1 MFRGMAFDCAARDSQ
16 RAVDPGSRPERRRRQ
31 PRGLRRRR
39 DRQGRIRLFQHWRE
53 RAHRSP
59 ICVARSSVAI
69 DVSRQNHHS
78 RSPSTWN
85 TSMRLVSIAVL
96 TTALAVSICPGV
108 RADTPD
114 NVRTARRVFL
124 ESMAEGRFDRLDEI
138 YGPNFVAH
146 GASADYTL
154 EQDSAAT
161 KSWRAAM
168 PDLKVT
174 VERTVAD
181 KNLVAVHWKAVG
193 TNTVVAGDMPGN
205 GARIGIEGMT
215 FFRFSSGRIVEAWT
229 IVDIATLRKQ
239 LS

>member
-1 MFRGMAFDCAARDSQ
+1 
-16 RAVDPGSRPERRRRQ
+16 
-31 PRGLRRRR
+31 
-39 DRQGRIRLFQHWRE
+39 
-53 RAHRSP
+53 
-59 ICVARSSVAI
+59 
-69 DVSRQNHHS
+69 
-78 RSPSTWN
+78 
-85 TSMRLVSIAVL
+85 MRLVSTAVL
-96 TTALAVSICPGV
+96 MMALAVSICSDA
-108 RADTPD
+108 RADIPD

-124 ESMAEGRFDRLDEI
+124 ETMAEGRFDRLDQI

-174 VERTVAD
+174 VERTVAGKD
-181 KNLVAVHWKAVG
+181 LVAVHWKAVG
-193 TNTVVAGDMPGN
+193 TNTVVAGGMPGS

>member
-1 MFRGMAFDCAARDSQ
+1 
-16 RAVDPGSRPERRRRQ
+16 
-31 PRGLRRRR
+31 
-39 DRQGRIRLFQHWRE
+39 
-53 RAHRSP
+53 
-59 ICVARSSVAI
+59 
-69 DVSRQNHHS
+69 
-78 RSPSTWN
+78 
-85 TSMRLVSIAVL
+85 MRLVSIALL
-96 TTALAVSICPGV
+96 TMALCVSICPGAG
-108 RADTPD
+108 ADIPD
-114 NVRTARRVFL
+114 NVRTAKRVFL

-181 KNLVAVHWKAVG
+181 KDLVAVHWKVVG
-193 TNTVVAGDMPGN
+193 TNTVLAGGMPGN

>member
-1 MFRGMAFDCAARDSQ
+1 
-16 RAVDPGSRPERRRRQ
+16 
-31 PRGLRRRR
+31 
-39 DRQGRIRLFQHWRE
+39 
-53 RAHRSP
+53 
-59 ICVARSSVAI
+59 
-69 DVSRQNHHS
+69 
-78 RSPSTWN
+78 
-85 TSMRLVSIAVL
+85 MRLVSIALL
-96 TTALAVSICPGV
+96 TMALSVSLCPGAG
-108 RADTPD
+108 ADTPD
-114 NVRTARRVFL
+114 NVRAAKRVFL

-174 VERTVAD
+174 VERTVAGKD
-181 KNLVAVHWKAVG
+181 LVAVHWKAVG
-193 TNTVVAGDMPGN
+193 TNTVVAGGMPGN

-229 IVDIATLRKQ
+229 VVDIATLRKQ

>member
-1 MFRGMAFDCAARDSQ
+1 MFRFLC
-16 RAVDPGSRPERRRRQ
+16 PEWRQ
-31 PRGLRRRR
+31 ELPLIALLGIASAPLI
-39 DRQGRIRLFQHWRE
+39 QTAGRK
-53 RAHRSP
+53 RSP
-59 ICVARSSVAI
+59 TTR
-69 DVSRQNHHS
+69 
-78 RSPSTWN
+78 N
-85 TSMRLVSIAVL
+85 TSMRLVSTAVV
-96 TTALAVSICPGV
+96 TMALAVSICPGA

-124 ESMAEGRFDRLDEI
+124 ETMAEGRFDRLDQI

-174 VERTVAD
+174 VERTVAGKD
-181 KNLVAVHWKAVG
+181 LVAVHWKAVG
-193 TNTVVAGDMPGN
+193 TNTVVAGGMPGN